1 MALWIRIGY
10 IMKADLIKYYNFLQ
24 RQVIDVFDY
33 IEPCKENLKTFSAKN
48 YQLLG
53 NICMEVENNFKG
65 IICANSYSKKE
76 NALNMNDYRNLNK
89 YLKLSDYEIELRFSK
104 SCIRFKPFV
113 NFNYNNRG
121 IEWYQS

>member
-1 MALWIRIGY
+1 
-10 IMKADLIKYYNFLQ
+10 
-24 RQVIDVFDY
+24 
-33 IEPCKENLKTFSAKN
+33 
-48 YQLLG
+48 
-53 NICMEVENNFKG
+53 MEVENNFKG